1 MPYDQSWIYCNYI
14 YLISLYIS
22 IITSFN
28 GIPNP
33 CECIRRLCEIQA
45 DLLIA
50 MIVFFFSPRF
60 SCEHAQLSSETSAL
74 FPAFSHEVRWPSIPP
89 KLNLVIFL
97 LRLTASFI
105 SHLNR
110 SHKDRLKE
118 KCIQSERKL
127 VIYQSQIHIQAS
139 KQGRWKDVPCLDC
152 HMSMSP
158 QYVPSTILRPKWF
171 GLWSM

>member
-1 MPYDQSWIYCNYI
+1 MISYDQFWIYWNYI
-14 YLISLYIS
+14 YLISSYIC
-22 IITSFN
+22 IITSFY
-28 GIPNP
+28 GIPNQ

-50 MIVFFFSPRF
+50 MIVFFSLPGSHVNMHNSPLRHLPCF
-60 SCEHAQLSSETSAL
+60 QHL
-74 FPAFSHEVRWPSIPP
+74 P

-118 KCIQSERKL
+118 KCIQSERKR
-127 VIYQSQIHIQAS
+127 VIYQSQMHIQAS
-139 KQGRWKDVPCLDC
+139 KQGRWKYVPFLDC
-152 HMSMSP
+152 HMSMSFSP

-171 GLWSM
+171 GLWPL